1 MNKEYAPEDGHE
13 VIAIN
18 DRQTLVGVYH
28 EDGFTTW
35 LEWYTATGYAC
46 AFYFDRVDDWTFTKI

>member
-13 VIAIN
+13 VIAERGLSN
-18 DRQTLVGVYH
+18 LVGVFH

-35 LEWYTATGYAC
+35 VEWYTSTGYGGM
-46 AFYFDRVDDWTFTKI
+46 FYFDRVDDWTFMKI